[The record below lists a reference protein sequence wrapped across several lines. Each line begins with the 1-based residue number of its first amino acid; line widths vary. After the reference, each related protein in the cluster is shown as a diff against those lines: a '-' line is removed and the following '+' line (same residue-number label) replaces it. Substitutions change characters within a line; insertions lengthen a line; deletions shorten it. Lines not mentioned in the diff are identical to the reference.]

1 MPAAVFHE
9 VHLRNQRPEN
19 LEDQIEACAGAE
31 LARDRIG
38 LWGDPVNRPASMPG
52 AKPQVRAGGEGF
64 EPPNRLRDL
73 RFSRPPRS
81 SAPASPHPSVAEGSG
96 VLS

>member
-1 MPAAVFHE
+1 MPAAVFRE

-38 LWGDPVNRPASMPG
+38 LWAIR
-52 AKPQVRAGGEGF
+52 
-64 EPPNRLRDL
+64 
-73 RFSRPPRS
+73 
-81 SAPASPHPSVAEGSG
+81 
-96 VLS
+96 